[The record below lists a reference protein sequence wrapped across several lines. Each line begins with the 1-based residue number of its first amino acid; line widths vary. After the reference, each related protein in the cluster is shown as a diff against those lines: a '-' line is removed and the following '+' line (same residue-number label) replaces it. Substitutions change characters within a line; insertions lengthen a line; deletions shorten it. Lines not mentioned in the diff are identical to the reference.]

1 MVPLSR
7 TLRQRLFW
15 LCLALFVFGTPVLI
29 MYAKGYRFDT
39 ALSLVK
45 TGGIYVHSDVTN
57 ASIYLDDTYREQ
69 NSMLWRNFFLEEL
82 EPGTMYVVRVDKA
95 GYQSWVK
102 KLPVYAD
109 LVTEARV
116 LMLPQRFTWTTV
128 SATTTVAVSG
138 GGTSATGTVRAVANP
153 EYADLMELFTK
164 SDEQFVVSIATTT
177 YTTVRGKRVATTTTE
192 EVIRF
197 PDWMQDVAS
206 SSGLSKSGV
215 SLVRER
221 EGVVAWLTNGD
232 VYARWAHIGDPPP
245 YFFCAAV
252 CMQQTIIEWR
262 EPIKYY
268 DFIPN
273 RDDAI
278 LVASDRGIFAV
289 ELDGRSDRNIQLI
302 AEGVHLSFRIERN
315 GTLVVRDGDI
325 FRTTKLDRI
334 ANP

>member
-1 MVPLSR
+1 MVPLSHS
-7 TLRQRLFW
+7 LRQRLFW
-15 LCLALFVFGTPVLI
+15 LCLMVFVFGTPVLI

-57 ASIYLDDTYREQ
+57 ASIFLNDAYREQ
-69 NSMLWRNFFLEEL
+69 NSLLWRNFFLEEL
-82 EPGTMYVVRVDKA
+82 EPGTMYTVRVEKQ

-116 LMLPQRFTWTTV
+116 LMLPQQFTWTTV
-128 SATTTVAVSG
+128 SATTTLAV
-138 GGTSATGTVRAVANP
+138 GTEATSTTGTVRAVANP
-153 EYADLMELFTK
+153 EYTDLVELFAR
-164 SDEQFVVSIATTT
+164 SDEPFAVSVATTT
-177 YTTVRGKRVATTTTE
+177 YTTVRGKRIATTTTE
-192 EVIRF
+192 EVIQF
-197 PDWMQDVAS
+197 PEWMQDVAS
-206 SSGLSKSGV
+206 SSGLTKSGV

-221 EGVVAWLTNGD
+221 EGVVAWLNNGD
-232 VYARWAHIGDPPP
+232 IYARWAHIGDPPP

-262 EPIKYY
+262 EPFQYY

-278 LVASDRGIFAV
+278 LVASSRGIFAV
-289 ELDGRSDRNIQLI
+289 ELDGRSERNIQPI
-302 AEGVHLSFRIERN
+302 MEGAHLSFRFERN
-315 GTLVVRDGDI
+315 GTLVVRDGDV
-325 FRTTKLDRI
+325 FRITKLDRV